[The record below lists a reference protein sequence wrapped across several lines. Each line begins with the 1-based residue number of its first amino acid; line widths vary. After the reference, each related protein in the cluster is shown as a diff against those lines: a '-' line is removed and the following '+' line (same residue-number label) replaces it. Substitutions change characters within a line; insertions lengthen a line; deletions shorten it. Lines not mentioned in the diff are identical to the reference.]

1 MIEPSEKLNVFIPTE
16 EEYGYVKSF
25 GAFFSEVSYT
35 KNGVVYTEMMENED
49 FIIIDEDLN

>member
-1 MIEPSEKLNVFIPTE
+1 MIEPSEKLNVFIPAE

-25 GAFFSEVSYT
+25 GAFVSEVSYT

-49 FIIIDEDLN
+49 FIVIDEDLN